1 MECQILLYFVVSC
14 SYYVGAIPY
23 IVVADIDMAKEIMV
37 KQFHK
42 FVNNSVSIGI
52 S

>member
-1 MECQILLYFVVSC
+1 MKSQISLNSVMPC
-14 SYYVGAIPY
+14 SYYVGALPY